1 MGYENQL
8 SRRKIS
14 ITLGDPAGI
23 GSEVILKALADPEVK
38 NAADYL
44 ILGNRSI
51 LEETAATIGLDDL
64 PATVT
69 DASEPSDGCSLLE
82 VGDIPAGGI
91 LRNQVSAEAGRLSIG
106 YLMKAIELAKADQV
120 DAIVTAPINKEA
132 IYKAG
137 FDFPGHTEVL
147 AKETNTEKFVMML
160 VGGPLRVALVTIH
173 VPLRAIFDL
182 ITKEAIID
190 TVTVTNDSLKKYFGL
205 PFPRIGV
212 CGLNP
217 HASDGGR
224 FGDEEARIVSPA
236 IQELQSMGINCT
248 GPLPPDTAFYQAG
261 QGDYDV
267 MVALYHDQG
276 LIPLKLVGFETGV
289 NVTLGLPIIR
299 TSVDHGTAF
308 DIVGENKAS
317 PASMIEA
324 IRLAISMAETKVV

>member
-1 MGYENQL
+1 
-8 SRRKIS
+8 
-14 ITLGDPAGI
+14 
-23 GSEVILKALADPEVK
+23 
-38 NAADYL
+38 
-44 ILGNRSI
+44 
-51 LEETAATIGLDDL
+51 
-64 PATVT
+64 
-69 DASEPSDGCSLLE
+69 
-82 VGDIPAGGI
+82 
-91 LRNQVSAEAGRLSIG
+91 
-106 YLMKAIELAKADQV
+106 
-120 DAIVTAPINKEA
+120 
-132 IYKAG
+132 
-137 FDFPGHTEVL
+137 
-147 AKETNTEKFVMML
+147 MML

-182 ITKEAIID
+182 ITKEAIVN

-224 FGDEEARIVSPA
+224 FGDEEARIVTPA
-236 IQELQSMGINCT
+236 IQELKSMGINCT

-261 QGDYDV
+261 QGAYDV

-324 IRLAISMAETKVV
+324 IKLAISMAETKVA

>member
-23 GSEVILKALADPEVK
+23 GSEVILKALADPEVR

-51 LEETAATIGLDDL
+51 LEETASSIGLDDL
-64 PATVT
+64 PATFT
-69 DASEPSDGCSLLE
+69 DASELSDGCSLME

-91 LRNQVSAEAGRLSIG
+91 LRNHVSAEAGRLSIG
-106 YLMKAIELAKADQV
+106 YLMKAIDLAKADQV

-182 ITKEAIID
+182 ITKEAIVD

-224 FGDEEARIVSPA
+224 FGDEEARIVTPA
-236 IQELQSMGINCT
+236 IQELKSMGINCT

-261 QGDYDV
+261 QGAYDV

-324 IRLAISMAETKVV
+324 IKLAISMAETKVA